1 MWWEMHIELWYWQY
15 RWRFQSFW
23 NFSERRG
30 SFDDL
35 RGTNNNIDEVLQYH
49 IYILLTDYEPLTL

>member
-1 MWWEMHIELWYWQY
+1 
-15 RWRFQSFW
+15 
-23 NFSERRG
+23 
-30 SFDDL
+30 L